1 MAAPSVNKSTQKGQD
16 PSVLAYLI
24 AYNVAQVMGWSAI
37 MLALVSHVA
46 MERDFKGVYEKVA
59 PLLNIFQTAAV
70 LEIVHCAVGIV
81 RSNVMLTAFQVFSRV
96 FLTWGIVYSVPES
109 QDVLGV
115 TMFVFA
121 WTLTEMIRYSFYMF
135 SLIGEVPFVIQW
147 CRYTFFIVLY
157 PIGVTGE
164 LLSVWASLPYVQET
178 GLYSLPMPNKLNFAF
193 RYDYYLKF
201 FMLMY
206 IPVFPQLYMHMLA
219 QRQKVIGGAGKS
231 KAD

>member
-70 LEIVHCAVGIV
+70 L
-81 RSNVMLTAFQVFSRV
+81 
-96 FLTWGIVYSVPES
+96 ES